1 MCVLARDE
9 VTSFPIRMQLCA
21 AQSARVQPNSGLR
34 VCLYVSAS
42 PSFHSFRIQSKGQL
56 ITQSTGVC
64 VCVCASAIKRNGDGA
79 SVVGGTA

>member
-1 MCVLARDE
+1 MLARDE

-34 VCLYVSAS
+34 VCVYVSAS

-64 VCVCASAIKRNGDGA
+64 VCVQVQLSEMVMARLLL
-79 SVVGGTA
+79 VELLR